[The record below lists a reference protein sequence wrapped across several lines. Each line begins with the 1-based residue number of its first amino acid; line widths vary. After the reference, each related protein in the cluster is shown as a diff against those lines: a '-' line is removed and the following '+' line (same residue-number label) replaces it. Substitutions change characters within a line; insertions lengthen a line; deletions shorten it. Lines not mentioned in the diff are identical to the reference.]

1 MKREW
6 SWLLLWW
13 TPEIQLTWAHRTS
26 LCLQLLPSPPALHLV
41 PAILLSPLNTWVPW
55 KISKWLFLME
65 EWIFLQSSQW
75 ELSADPEVLGFSQF
89 SCWLLFSK
97 GPLQGTSREHPGTQQ
112 QSHDTGV
119 PAIMLFWNFVYKIFS
134 KLLLGKK
141 TMVRVAHPDVNCGNQ
156 YRGVC
161 WLEEEPPKPHQCWEC
176 PESWPRWDWA
186 SDQVFGRHR

>member
-1 MKREW
+1 MKKEW

-13 TPEIQLTWAHRTS
+13 TPEIKLIWAHRTS
-26 LCLQLLPSPPALHLV
+26 LCLQLLPSPPALHSV
-41 PAILLSPLNTWVPW
+41 PAILLSSL
-55 KISKWLFLME
+55 I
-65 EWIFLQSSQW
+65 
-75 ELSADPEVLGFSQF
+75 LGFSQV
-89 SCWLLFSK
+89 SCWQLFSK
-97 GPLQGTSREHPGTQQ
+97 GPLQGTSREYPGTQQ